1 MTDKPI
7 PVLEPTTAEIVSQLR
22 AKEEAQ
28 QLARVAAAGWSSPQ
42 EQRHRYLEAFEQQ
55 WTICLSVTDTMSS

>member
-7 PVLEPTTAEIVSQLR
+7 PVLEPATAEIVSQLR

-28 QLARVAAAGWSSPQ
+28 QMARVAAAGWSSPQ
-42 EQRHRYLEAFEQQ
+42 QQRHRDLETFEQQ
-55 WTICLSVTDTMSS
+55 WTICLSVTGRP

>member
-1 MTDKPI
+1 MTDNPI

-28 QLARVAAAGWSSPQ
+28 QMARVAAAGWSSSQ
-42 EQRHRYLEAFEQQ
+42 ERQHRDLESFERQ
-55 WTICLSVTDTMSS
+55 WGPPFVT

>member
-1 MTDKPI
+1 MNEKPI

-28 QLARVAAAGWSSPQ
+28 QMAHVAAAGWSSSQ
-42 EQRHRYLEAFEQQ
+42 ERQHRDLEAFERQ
-55 WTICLSVTDTMSS
+55 WGLPS